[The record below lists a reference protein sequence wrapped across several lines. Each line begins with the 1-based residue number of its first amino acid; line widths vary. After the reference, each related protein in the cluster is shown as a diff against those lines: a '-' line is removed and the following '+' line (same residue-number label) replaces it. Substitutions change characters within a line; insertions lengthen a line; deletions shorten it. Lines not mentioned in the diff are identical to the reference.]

1 MSWPRISAAA
11 AVVGAGLGTGA
22 AAATGAG
29 TASRGSAAGA
39 GSVEEDTSNGIQ
51 DFVIHGDVVVYCI
64 IKISCDAII
73 SGVIQ
78 KS

>member
-51 DFVIHGDVVVYCI
+51 DFVIHCMVTSSSIVLLRSAVTSLFQG
-64 IKISCDAII
+64 
-73 SGVIQ
+73 
-78 KS
+78 